1 MGFFFFWSIQN
12 DKRNDKSRLEMMI
25 TVNKMLV
32 MTVNKMLVMM
42 VNKILVMMKNTRF
55 SHLNNRTKA
64 D

>member
-1 MGFFFFWSIQN
+1 
-12 DKRNDKSRLEMMI
+12 MMI
-25 TVNKMLV
+25 
-32 MTVNKMLVMM
+32 TVNKMLVMM

>member
-1 MGFFFFWSIQN
+1 
-12 DKRNDKSRLEMMI
+12 MMI

-42 VNKILVMMKNTRF
+42 VNKILVMMKKTRF